1 MCKGLKLEHFLMPY
15 TKISLKWIK
24 DLYARAAT
32 IKLLEE
38 NIEENLHDLGLGQE
52 FIDTAPKEKN

>member
-1 MCKGLKLEHFLMPY
+1 MDHRPRHK
-15 TKISLKWIK
+15 TK
-24 DLYARAAT
+24 T

-38 NIEENLHDLGLGQE
+38 NIEENFHDLGLGQE